1 MSPQV
6 LLKQHLSRE
15 RLSALIA
22 LMRLYARMYAHVHV
36 VGHSLIEALP
46 AFRAAV
52 FLAVPMN
59 LHMRTQ
65 VAAVVEVLAAFRTSG
80 GELPRTLMH
89 AAMVLVIAQ
98 LGKLLAAIGA
108 AKRLFTGVRSAVHL

>member
-1 MSPQV
+1 MSPQM
-6 LLKQHLSRE
+6 LLEQHLSRE
-15 RLSALIA
+15 RFSALIA
-22 LMRLYARMYAHVHV
+22 LMRLHARVYAHMHV

-52 FLAVPMN
+52 LLAVPMN
-59 LHMRTQ
+59 LHMRAQ

-80 GELPRTLMH
+80 GELPRALVH

-98 LGKLLAAIGA
+98 LRKLFATVGA
-108 AKRLFTGVRSAVHL
+108 AEWLFTGVRSAMHL